1 MAASSD
7 QRHGLSVS
15 AVIFDLDGVIVD
27 SEIWWHE
34 ERVAWATGLGRSWSA
49 EDSHAV
55 MGANSRAWARIM
67 RERKGLAPEQDLAIE
82 ADIVRRVVRR
92 YDAGTPEIAGAVD
105 AVRRI
110 ATSWPVAIASSAH
123 RDVISAA
130 LRATG
135 LGAIVPI
142 VISSDDVDHGKPA
155 PDVYLAAARALGV
168 APEECLVVEDSIN
181 GVRAGLA
188 AGMRVVLVPNA
199 SVPPAPG
206 AADLATY
213 VLGRLA
219 DLDPGALPLASVVG
233 GVTGIRAARRSK
245 R

>member
-7 QRHGLSVS
+7 QRHGLSVA

-49 EDSHAV
+49 EDSQAV
-55 MGANSRAWARIM
+55 MGANSLAWARIM
-67 RERKGLAPEQDLAIE
+67 RERKGLPPEQDAAIE
-82 ADIVRRVVRR
+82 ADIVGRVVRR
-92 YDAGTPEIAGAVD
+92 YDAGAPEIVGAVD

-110 ATSWPVAIASSAH
+110 TASWPVAIASSAH

-135 LGAIVPI
+135 LEAIVPI
-142 VISSDDVDHGKPA
+142 VISSDDVEHGKPA

-168 APEECLVVEDSIN
+168 APEACLVAEDSIN
-181 GVRAGLA
+181 GVKAGLA

-199 SVPPAPG
+199 SVPPAAG
-206 AADLATY
+206 AAALATY

-219 DLDPGALPLASVVG
+219 DLDPGSLPLASVAG
-233 GVTGIRAARRSK
+233 GVTGIRAARRSG

>member
-7 QRHGLSVS
+7 QRHGLSVA

-49 EDSHAV
+49 EDSQAV
-55 MGANSRAWARIM
+55 MGANSLAWARIM
-67 RERKGLAPEQDLAIE
+67 RERKGLPPEQNAAIE
-82 ADIVRRVVRR
+82 ADIVGRVVRR
-92 YDAGTPEIAGAVD
+92 YDTGAPEIVGAVD

-110 ATSWPVAIASSAH
+110 AASWPVAIASSAH

-135 LGAIVPI
+135 LEVIVPI
-142 VISSDDVDHGKPA
+142 VISSDDVEHGKPA

-168 APEECLVVEDSIN
+168 APEACLVAEDSIN
-181 GVRAGLA
+181 GVKAGLA
-188 AGMRVVLVPNA
+188 AGMRVVLGDVLRRSAPA
-199 SVPPAPG
+199 SVRPPALEPHG
-206 AADLATY
+206 PLLRVPAGRGTAHAA
-213 VLGRLA
+213 
-219 DLDPGALPLASVVG
+219 ALPAKG
-233 GVTGIRAARRSK
+233 RGTREPPG
-245 R
+245 

>member
-1 MAASSD
+1 MATASD
-7 QRHGLSVS
+7 QRPGLPVA
-15 AVIFDLDGVIVD
+15 AVIFDLDGVVVD

-34 ERVAWATGLGRSWSA
+34 ERLAWATALGLSWTA
-49 EDSHAV
+49 QDSHAV
-55 MGANSRAWARIM
+55 MGANSRGWARIM
-67 RERKGLAPEQDLAIE
+67 RERKGLLAEQDGAIE
-82 ADIVRRVVRR
+82 ADIVERMVRR
-92 YDAGTPEIAGAVD
+92 YDAGSPEIVGAVD

-110 ATSWPVAIASSAH
+110 AASWPVAIASSAH

-135 LGAIVPI
+135 LEAIVPI
-142 VISSDDVDHGKPA
+142 VVSSDDVDHGKPA

-181 GVRAGLA
+181 GVKAGLA

-206 AADLATY
+206 APDLADY

-219 DLDPGALPLASVVG
+219 DLDPGSLPMTATPG
-233 GVTGIRAARRSK
+233 GVTGVRVVRRS
-245 R
+245 RR

>member
-7 QRHGLSVS
+7 QRHGLRVA

-49 EDSHAV
+49 EDSQAV

-67 RERKGLAPEQDLAIE
+67 RERKGLPPEQDAAIE
-82 ADIVRRVVRR
+82 ADIVGRVVRR
-92 YDAGTPEIAGAVD
+92 YDAGAPEIVGAVD

-110 ATSWPVAIASSAH
+110 AASWPVAIASSAH

-135 LGAIVPI
+135 LEAIVPI
-142 VISSDDVDHGKPA
+142 VISSDDVEHGKPA

-168 APEECLVVEDSIN
+168 GPAGGLVVGDSVH
-181 GVRAGLA
+181 GGKGGPA
-188 AGMRVVLVPNA
+188 AGGPGRATAL
-199 SVPPAPG
+199 PAPG
-206 AADLATY
+206 RGTRDPPGRPGTPLFQSPQLDGPVPPVRDTAAPSAA
-213 VLGRLA
+213 VPVRPQGR
-219 DLDPGALPLASVVG
+219 
-233 GVTGIRAARRSK
+233 
-245 R
+245 

>member
-1 MAASSD
+1 MAVA
-7 QRHGLSVS
+7 

-34 ERVAWATGLGRSWSA
+34 ERVAWAAGLGRSWTD
-49 EDSHAV
+49 EDSRAV
-55 MGANSRAWARIM
+55 MGANSRGWARIM
-67 RERKGLAPEQDLAIE
+67 RERVGLPPEQDGAIE
-82 ADIVRRVVRR
+82 ADIVQRMVRR
-92 YDAGTPEIAGAVD
+92 YTGDAPEIAGAVD

-110 ATSWPVAIASSAH
+110 AAVWRVAIASSAH

-135 LGAIVPI
+135 LEAIVPI
-142 VISSDDVDHGKPA
+142 VVSSDDVDHGKPA

-168 APEECLVVEDSIN
+168 DPGQCLVVEDSIN
-181 GVRAGLA
+181 GVKAGLA
-188 AGMRVVLVPNA
+188 AGMRVVLVPNG

-206 AADLATY
+206 ATELADH

-219 DLDPGALPLASVVG
+219 DLDPGSLPSTAVRR
-233 GVTGIRAARRSK
+233 GVTGVRAARRS
-245 R
+245 RR

>member
-7 QRHGLSVS
+7 QRHGLRVA

-49 EDSHAV
+49 EDSQAV

-67 RERKGLAPEQDLAIE
+67 RERKGLPPEQDAAIE
-82 ADIVRRVVRR
+82 ADIVGRVVRR
-92 YDAGTPEIAGAVD
+92 YDAGAPEIVGAVD

-110 ATSWPVAIASSAH
+110 AASWPVAIASSAH

-135 LGAIVPI
+135 LEAIVPI
-142 VISSDDVDHGKPA
+142 VISSDDVEHGKPA

-168 APEECLVVEDSIN
+168 GPEECLVVEDSIN
-181 GVRAGLA
+181 GVKAGLA
-188 AGMRVVLVPNA
+188 AGMRVALVPNA

-219 DLDPGALPLASVVG
+219 DLDPGPLPITATPG
-233 GVTGIRAARRSK
+233 GVTGARATRRL
-245 R
+245 RR

>member
-7 QRHGLSVS
+7 QRHGLRVA

-49 EDSHAV
+49 EDSQAV

-67 RERKGLAPEQDLAIE
+67 RERKGLP
-82 ADIVRRVVRR
+82 
-92 YDAGTPEIAGAVD
+92 P
-105 AVRRI
+105 
-110 ATSWPVAIASSAH
+110 
-123 RDVISAA
+123 
-130 LRATG
+130 
-135 LGAIVPI
+135 
-142 VISSDDVDHGKPA
+142 
-155 PDVYLAAARALGV
+155 
-168 APEECLVVEDSIN
+168 
-181 GVRAGLA
+181 
-188 AGMRVVLVPNA
+188 VPNA

-219 DLDPGALPLASVVG
+219 DLDPGPLPITATPG
-233 GVTGIRAARRSK
+233 GVTGARATRRLRRCPPTIRAPPAALRAPA
-245 R
+245 